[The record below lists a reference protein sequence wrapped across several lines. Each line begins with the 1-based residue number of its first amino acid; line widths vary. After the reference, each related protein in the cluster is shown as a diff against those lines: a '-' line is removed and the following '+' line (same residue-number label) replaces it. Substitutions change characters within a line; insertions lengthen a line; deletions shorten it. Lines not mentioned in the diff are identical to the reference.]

1 MTYRAPVGLYSPIY
15 IIFLL
20 FRLAHNELYFKLPVY
35 VCADRTCFLLNNN
48 TSKNLNLCICTKI
61 IMQYYTAPVTW
72 SSYWKGKSSEST
84 MAALHIVTGNWYTTQ
99 PKNCIATALGCMEC
113 TGKRAACVN
122 NAAYV
127 WQLHERQ
134 NLHWCCSMFS
144 ECTCTANV
152 INKHDWKI
160 IIHSS
165 GTEADTLIIN
175 GSWFFLLAV
184 TFVKCLY

>member
-84 MAALHIVTGNWYTTQ
+84 MAALHIVTGNWYATQ

-122 NAAYV
+122 NRRMFDNYMSDRTYIDV
-127 WQLHERQ
+127 VVYSLQRMSLTNTTEKLSFILVELRQ
-134 NLHWCCSMFS
+134 IHW
-144 ECTCTANV
+144 
-152 INKHDWKI
+152 
-160 IIHSS
+160 
-165 GTEADTLIIN
+165 L
-175 GSWFFLLAV
+175 
-184 TFVKCLY
+184 